1 VRTKLD
7 IYVFIDDKS
16 VYMPG
21 GNSTERGTS
30 GLDKRK
36 IYEYGQKQSIYTVRH
51 CETSRV

>member
-1 VRTKLD
+1 MRTRLD

-21 GNSTERGTS
+21 GNSTETGTS

-36 IYEYGQKQSIYTVRH
+36 IYEYGQTQGIYTVRH
-51 CETSRV
+51 RGTSQV